1 MTLNGRSF
9 TIVGVM
15 PRGFIGTEVAYA
27 PEIFVPAMMGKVIE
41 PGSTWLDERSDDNL
55 FAIGRL
61 KPGVTR
67 AQAESALQTITLQLA
82 KEHPKENE
90 GRGVRLAKPGL
101 FIPEIR
107 DSVIAFAS
115 GLMGVVGL
123 VLLLACVNLANL
135 LLARATERRR
145 EIAIRLALGASRAR
159 LVRQLVTESVLLA
172 LAGGACGLLLATWL
186 DSLVAA
192 IKLPTDIALVFDLR
206 IDWRVLAFTLGIS
219 LVSGVVFSLLP
230 ALQASKPEL
239 VPALKDEAAMAGF
252 HRSRLR
258 NALVIVQV
266 ALSLVLLVCA
276 GLIVRSLQAAQ
287 HVRPGFNPENAVALS
302 FDVGLQGYDEA
313 KGRAFQQQVVERA
326 QTLPSLRSAAL
337 TSTVPLTLD
346 YSSTS
351 IYVEGQSVTSTSN
364 LPVAIPN
371 EISPNYFQTME
382 IGLRG
387 RDFTAQDNKKE
398 SRVSIVNETFAQKFF
413 HGQDAIGRRFNFGGP
428 DQPFWEVIGV
438 AADGKY
444 NSLGEDPKPAFYRPL
459 LRDYSTN
466 VTLVARASG
475 DPRAVIA
482 ALRREVQ
489 QLDPSLPLYNVG
501 TLTEH
506 MQVPLFPARMAAAV
520 LGSFGVLALVLASI
534 GIYGVMSYVVA
545 GRTREIG
552 VRMALGADRRKVHAR
567 FDRFANGCG
576 GRLCGRALAAQSA
589 LWRQPGRPANFHWH
603 RVPAH
608 RRRRARL
615 LHSGAP
621 RHESRSAGGAA
632 LRVSQFADR
641 FLNRSGPG
649 QRHSPNS

>member
-1 MTLNGRSF
+1 
-9 TIVGVM
+9 
-15 PRGFIGTEVAYA
+15 
-27 PEIFVPAMMGKVIE
+27 
-41 PGSTWLDERSDDNL
+41 
-55 FAIGRL
+55 
-61 KPGVTR
+61 
-67 AQAESALQTITLQLA
+67 
-82 KEHPKENE
+82 
-90 GRGVRLAKPGL
+90 
-101 FIPEIR
+101 
-107 DSVIAFAS
+107 
-115 GLMGVVGL
+115 
-123 VLLLACVNLANL
+123 
-135 LLARATERRR
+135 
-145 EIAIRLALGASRAR
+145 
-159 LVRQLVTESVLLA
+159 
-172 LAGGACGLLLATWL
+172 
-186 DSLVAA
+186 LVAA

-219 LVSGVVFSLLP
+219 LVTGVVFSLLP

-287 HVRPGFNPENAVALS
+287 HMRPGFNPENAVALS

-326 QTLPSLRSAAL
+326 QTLPSLRSVAL

-387 RDFTAQDNKKE
+387 RDFTARDNKKE
-398 SRVSIVNETFAQKFF
+398 SRVAIVNETFARKFF

-489 QLDPSLPLYNVG
+489 QLDPSLPLYNIG

-552 VRMALGADRRKVHAR
+552 VRMALGADRRNVLRLIVGQGMMLALIGLLIGLAVA
-567 FDRFANGCG
+567 FA
-576 GRLCGRALAAQSA
+576 
-589 LWRQPGRPANFHWH
+589 
-603 RVPAH
+603 V
-608 RRRRARL
+608 ARL
-615 LHSGAP
+615 LTSLLYGVSPADP
-621 RHESRSAGGAA
+621 LTFTGIVFLLTVVAA
-632 LRVSQFADR
+632 LACYIPARRATKVDPLVALR
-641 FLNRSGPG
+641 YE
-649 QRHSPNS
+649 